1 MKLAIIGSRSLSGL
15 DLGKYISEEVTELVS
30 GGAIGIDTC
39 VATYATEHG
48 IPLTVF
54 FPNYQRYGRA
64 APIVRNKEIV
74 DYADRIIAFWN
85 GTSKGTLS
93 VIAYSKKVNK
103 PCEVI
108 LYP

>member
-1 MKLAIIGSRSLSGL
+1 MKLAIIGSRSLSNL
-15 DLGKYISEEVTELVS
+15 DLSKYVSEEVTELVS
-30 GGAIGIDTC
+30 GGAKGVDAC

-54 FPNYQRYGRA
+54 LPRYQQYGRA
-64 APIVRNKEIV
+64 APIVRNKAIV
-74 DYADRIIAFWN
+74 EYADRIIAFWN

-93 VIAYSKKVNK
+93 VIAYSKKVKK

-108 LYP
+108 LCP